1 MRDIEEILLEL
12 RAALERL
19 ESGRM
24 QTAKR
29 YSDGSWIDTTQDN
42 ISNAGVRSYGGA
54 RLSPHANCDVED
66 GRLVLIEK
74 QLLLRENLEH
84 ALATRM
90 PGMLIDGVA
99 DSGTIPPGPARL
111 VLLGINPRSSLD
123 VGALRFTVETVR
135 AQCDDP
141 PIAAVL
147 HDDDSALVK
156 TLLTLGVV
164 GIIRYTASLAITIA
178 AVRLMMVGGVY
189 LPPETMCEQSLSLA
203 AQRTQQSDNCAP
215 QPEMSELGVDS
226 HAETT
231 LTARER
237 DVLEI
242 LRKGLQNKR
251 IAYDLGISQ
260 NTVKVHLRNI
270 MKKLHASNRT
280 QVALGAG
287 AMAKVLSC

>member
-1 MRDIEEILLEL
+1 
-12 RAALERL
+12 
-19 ESGRM
+19 
-24 QTAKR
+24 
-29 YSDGSWIDTTQDN
+29 
-42 ISNAGVRSYGGA
+42 
-54 RLSPHANCDVED
+54 
-66 GRLVLIEK
+66 VLIEK

-123 VGALRFTVETVR
+123 MGALRFTVETVR

-147 HDDDSALVK
+147 HDNDFALVK

-164 GIIRYTASLAITIA
+164 GIIQHTASLAIAIA

-203 AQRTQQSDNCAP
+203 AQRTRQSNNCAT
-215 QPEMSELGVDS
+215 QPEEMRELGVHS
-226 HAETT
+226 RVEPA
-231 LTARER
+231 LTVREL
-237 DVLEI
+237 DVVKF
-242 LRKGLQNKR
+242 LREGRQNKV
-251 IAYDLGISQ
+251 IAFELGISER
-260 NTVKVHLRNI
+260 TVKVHLYNI
-270 MKKLHASNRT
+270 MKKLQVSNRT
-280 QVALGAG
+280 QVAVIAG
-287 AMAKVLSC
+287 SMEQVLSC